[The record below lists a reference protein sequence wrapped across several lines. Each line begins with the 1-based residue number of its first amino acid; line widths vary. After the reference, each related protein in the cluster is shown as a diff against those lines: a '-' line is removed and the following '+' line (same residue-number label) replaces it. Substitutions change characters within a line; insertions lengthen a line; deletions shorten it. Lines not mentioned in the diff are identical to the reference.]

1 MKIIRMSER
10 TSCIKDEAPGMK
22 ETLMEFT
29 AVFNIV
35 NHRHGLQFKKFSL
48 KLMC

>member
-35 NHRHGLQFKKFSL
+35 NQFKKFSL
-48 KLMC
+48 KIMC

>member
-10 TSCIKDEAPGMK
+10 TSCIKHEASEMK
-22 ETLMEFT
+22 ATLMEFT

-35 NHRHGLQFKKFSL
+35 NHLQGLQFKKFSL
-48 KLMC
+48 KLTC